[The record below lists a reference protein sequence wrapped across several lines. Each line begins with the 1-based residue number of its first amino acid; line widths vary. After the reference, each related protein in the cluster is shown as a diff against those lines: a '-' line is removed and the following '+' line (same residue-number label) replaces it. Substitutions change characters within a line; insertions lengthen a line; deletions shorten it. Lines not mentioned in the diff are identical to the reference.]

1 MSRLDK
7 WLFHARFYRTR
18 ALAQAATAAG
28 RVRLNG
34 VRVDKPGHALKPG
47 DVLTLGKAGQVM
59 AVRGVLPLDDAT
71 ALGRTEL
78 QWCYTVAFA
87 GPELWGE
94 GSDPKLTVSI
104 EAWESYLEPA

>member
-34 VRVDKPGHALKPG
+34 VRVEKPGHALKPG
-47 DVLTLGKAGQVM
+47 DILTLGKAGQVV
-59 AVRGVLPLDDAT
+59 AVRVLGLAE
-71 ALGRTEL
+71 RR
-78 QWCYTVAFA
+78 
-87 GPELWGE
+87 GP
-94 GSDPKLTVSI
+94 PA
-104 EAWESYLEPA
+104 EARSLYEMLEDQ

>member
-18 ALAQAATAAG
+18 PLAQAAAAAG

-47 DVLTLGKAGQVM
+47 DILTLGKGTEMM
-59 AVRGVLPLDDAT
+59 AIRVLALAERRGP
-71 ALGRTEL
+71 ALQARQLYEI
-78 QWCYTVAFA
+78 V
-87 GPELWGE
+87 E
-94 GSDPKLTVSI
+94 
-104 EAWESYLEPA
+104 